1 MTMRDAIAGW
11 LANLEKSAQYAQP
24 TQPMQPMQPM
34 QTMQTMQPTP
44 VSQAPYTGKYKVPVF
59 DPSDL
64 DDDPLPPPGRLL
76 IDGKATRQSIMDSLK
91 EAVTKRFPIEN
102 DKYRIELT
110 DVKYEGPTRYSLEQQ
125 KQAILNNRK
134 LGCSLAGTWK
144 LIDKATG
151 KVIDQRRDAVMRV
164 PYYTDRG
171 TIINN
176 GSEFTVIS
184 QARLSPG
191 VYARQKQNGELEA
204 QFNVAN
210 GKGFRLELDKKTGR
224 VGMRMGQ
231 ANIPLYPLLK
241 AFGVQDKDISKAWGH
256 DVTISNAEGKG
267 ADAVAR
273 LYTHIAGYQANQSL
287 TDAQKATYIKDELAK
302 FGLDP
307 NTVVRTLGIENVK
320 GVTPEVL
327 LRASQKLLNIN
338 RGIEQQDNRDNPRFS
353 KFYGIEHMLGERV
366 NKDVGKL
373 TKAMLFKCG
382 RDKSLQ
388 RVGRNA
394 LNPYIDDFL
403 SASGL
408 AQPGEEANPMS
419 VLVQQTRITRTGE
432 GGISSPDLI
441 TPEARGVQ
449 GDYLGFVDF
458 IAGPESQSA
467 GVDVRASFGTILG
480 KDNKLYNVFRNLKTG
495 KKEYLSLDAAADK
508 CIAFPG
514 QDPKGEYLY
523 CMRDGVPT
531 KCKASEADYMVPSF
545 SRTIGAGINM
555 NPLVTAVFGQ
565 RSFYSSK
572 FWEQYLPQKKGE
584 VPLVDTLMPDGKMTF
599 NEYYGRRAGCVTSPI
614 DGVVTAVTKDSIT
627 VRGKDG
633 KTETMDLVTNY
644 PNNRMTQITTI
655 PVVKKGMEIKKG
667 GILAN
672 TNFTDAK
679 TGAFNMGQNLK
690 VAVLPSPRNANSF
703 EDAIVISED
712 AAKKLSTTRLYNF
725 EQDTKNGV
733 QVAKN
738 KFLAAFPDVYTKAQ
752 ADTLDDN
759 GVVKVGTTL
768 NRGDPIIAALGPK
781 LLSAENAQLGKLS
794 SVLKN
799 ALTDKSQT
807 WNHDWPGVVTDVV
820 AGPRGAKVLIKS
832 EPPVKVGDKLCYDEE
847 TEVLTFAGWKFLK
860 DVTLD
865 DFIATLNPET
875 NEFEYLS
882 PESVRKYEH
891 KGVMYA
897 VRTQSIDLVV
907 TDNHRMFVKK
917 RGKKAFEFI
926 EAKDIAGK
934 RVEYKK
940 DGIWRGVN
948 VPTFTF
954 PAYQVRHRWGLL
966 TRPEKTIKMDTYLML
981 LGMFLSEGNVVADT
995 RHRVFGIDITQ
1006 VKKASRIEAMEALD
1020 AAGVKY
1026 RYNSSDHKILLTGR
1040 HLAYHFSQFG
1050 HSYEKRIPEFV
1061 FGLSRR
1067 QQEIL
1072 FKWMMWG
1079 DGHSEGGIP
1088 KSYFTSSK
1096 GLADDMQRLCLH
1108 IGKAARIFM
1117 RDVAGTSHG
1126 CIDGRQITTKHDQ
1139 YQVQIINSK
1148 LTPCVNPS
1156 RMKEQSAQS
1165 EGFINYD
1172 GFVYC
1177 CTMPKWHAIYVRRN
1191 GKTCWCGNSPRFALK
1206 GVVGTVLPMDK
1217 MPRDAVTNEPYDI
1230 LMNPMGFLSRVA
1242 PGQLMEIA
1250 LGKVAKK
1257 TGQQMR
1263 IPQLPPEGGWLKWT
1277 QKQLKDAGVSETA
1290 DVFDP
1295 QTGRTIKGVGDG
1307 YVYISAMHHLA
1318 EKKFSA
1324 RGIEGGYTQDQQPA
1338 KGGIDGAKKIGGFD
1352 VNALLSHGATEVLK
1366 DSMTVRGNQNADYW
1380 RKLRLGLQ
1388 IPEPGVPFIYEK
1400 FLNNLRAG
1408 GINVVEKG
1416 DVTSIMP
1423 HTDKSIEEM
1432 AGGRVI
1438 DSAQMVDADMKPV
1451 TGGLFDPAKTG
1462 GAGGTRWSMIELPE
1476 PVPNPVMEEPVR
1488 RVLGLTVK
1496 GMQDIL
1502 SGREKVNGKTG
1513 GAAIRDML
1521 ANVNT
1526 DKMIEQ
1532 ARYDIKNKRGAT
1544 RDNAVKVLGY
1554 LTSAKKMNVAP
1565 ADWMISKVPVLPPA
1579 FRGIAKMGDTALVP
1593 DANELYKELLE
1604 SKHNYALLKSALP
1617 DSALTEE
1624 RLGIYRAVK
1633 AAFGLGDSITTEGQA
1648 KNLKGPIRQVL
1659 GTIPKFG
1666 QYQSKVISKNQD
1678 LTGRSVTVP
1687 DKNLDMDQV
1696 GLPED
1701 MAWTMYKPF
1710 VTRGLTQR
1718 GYDALTAAK
1727 MIEDRTPAARHILE
1741 DVMKV
1746 KPVLM
1751 DRAPTWHKFNIM
1763 AFKPFIVE
1771 GHEIKVSP
1779 LIDSGFTMDH
1789 DGDESRSP
1797 YIKTFLSEKFLKAR
1811 LLTTDGDLCYNP
1823 PITKLVIEGEAMRKE
1838 SVVVDGEN
1846 IPGVIV
1852 DMRWDEFP
1860 HYENPTMNGH
1870 PNARFYVVP
1879 DGVCVR
1885 AYDEKSGE
1893 IVWAPVRYWSHH
1905 GVNEKIE
1912 IVTVELSSG
1921 RQIITDD
1928 DPRGVYGINPE
1939 TMEFGRWRP
1948 SESVGKFV
1956 PRCIKDSVQRL
1967 VVDKIDASKYG
1978 DCGLSHTIALD
1989 RVAGWFFGAMIGDGW
2004 ATHDKGRAMNI
2015 CFCYARDYND
2025 LGESFRKSVRHTFYD
2040 DADVHFG
2047 EVVHD
2052 REEEPNR
2059 YGNAI
2064 TVRHACSAI
2073 ARFVSEVLG
2082 HGAANKHLP
2091 PFWHN
2096 APKDFKLGMFEGL
2109 LDTDGT
2115 LALVKA
2121 KAKKNSQLMCNY
2133 STVSMTLATEVQYLC
2148 RTLGVD
2154 SKLTTQKTPAGGK
2167 CWQVSISTKNL
2178 KSLGLELKSPHKAK
2192 ALADAVIKTGGAGGR
2207 SYTIPVPVDGLKSIT
2222 RLLLALDRNAY
2233 ASVMKTSKDGYV
2245 TIKAAEKI
2253 AKVLKAAPELVTTKW
2268 QTWLSLYNNIDN
2280 IVWERVDGFTNTGM
2294 YEDGFDLTV
2303 PGYET
2308 FMNSEG
2314 VILSNTVNIHLPASE
2329 KASKEALEK
2338 MLPSKNLISL
2348 TDLKSVRY
2356 KPEKEQVSGLWA
2368 LTRQSDTNKKPVVFK
2383 SREDVL
2389 KAYRRGEIDPT
2400 DPVVIR

>member
-11 LANLEKSAQYAQP
+11 LASLEKSAQYV
-24 TQPMQPMQPM
+24 QPMQPMQPVQPM
-34 QTMQTMQPTP
+34 PVAQT
-44 VSQAPYTGKYKVPVF
+44 PYTGKYKMPVF
-59 DPSDL
+59 APSDL

-76 IDGKATRQSIMDSLK
+76 IDGKATRQSIMDSMK

-102 DKYRIELT
+102 DKYRIELS

-241 AFGVQDKDISKAWGH
+241 AFGVPDKDISGAWGH
-256 DVTISNAEGKG
+256 DVAISNAEAKG
-267 ADAVAR
+267 TDAVAR

-287 TDAQKATYIKDELAK
+287 TDAQKATYIKEELAK

-419 VLVQQTRITRTGE
+419 VLIQQTRITRTGE

-514 QDPKGEYLY
+514 QDPKSEYLY

-832 EPPVKVGDKLCYDEE
+832 EPPVKVGDKLS
-847 TEVLTFAGWKFLK
+847 G
-860 DVTLD
+860 
-865 DFIATLNPET
+865 
-875 NEFEYLS
+875 
-882 PESVRKYEH
+882 
-891 KGVMYA
+891 
-897 VRTQSIDLVV
+897 
-907 TDNHRMFVKK
+907 
-917 RGKKAFEFI
+917 
-926 EAKDIAGK
+926 
-934 RVEYKK
+934 
-940 DGIWRGVN
+940 
-948 VPTFTF
+948 
-954 PAYQVRHRWGLL
+954 
-966 TRPEKTIKMDTYLML
+966 
-981 LGMFLSEGNVVADT
+981 
-995 RHRVFGIDITQ
+995 
-1006 VKKASRIEAMEALD
+1006 
-1020 AAGVKY
+1020 
-1026 RYNSSDHKILLTGR
+1026 
-1040 HLAYHFSQFG
+1040 
-1050 HSYEKRIPEFV
+1050 
-1061 FGLSRR
+1061 
-1067 QQEIL
+1067 
-1072 FKWMMWG
+1072 
-1079 DGHSEGGIP
+1079 
-1088 KSYFTSSK
+1088 
-1096 GLADDMQRLCLH
+1096 
-1108 IGKAARIFM
+1108 
-1117 RDVAGTSHG
+1117 
-1126 CIDGRQITTKHDQ
+1126 
-1139 YQVQIINSK
+1139 
-1148 LTPCVNPS
+1148 
-1156 RMKEQSAQS
+1156 
-1165 EGFINYD
+1165 
-1172 GFVYC
+1172 
-1177 CTMPKWHAIYVRRN
+1177 
-1191 GKTCWCGNSPRFALK
+1191 RFALK

-1307 YVYISAMHHLA
+1307 YVYTSAMHHLA

-1438 DSAQMVDADMKPV
+1438 DSAQMVDADMNPV

-1532 ARYDIKNKRGAT
+1532 ARYDIKNKRGST

-1710 VTRGLTQR
+1710 VIRGLTQR

-1763 AFKPFIVE
+1763 AFRPFIVD

-1797 YIKTFLSEKFLKAR
+1797 YIKTFLSEKFLKDR
-1811 LLTTDGDLCYNP
+1811 LVTTDSGLCYNP
-1823 PITKLVIEGEAMRKE
+1823 STTKLVVEGEAMRKE
-1838 SVVVDGEN
+1838 SVIIDGEN

-1852 DMRWDEFP
+1852 NMRWEDFP
-1860 HYENPTMNGH
+1860 HYENPTMNSH
-1870 PNARFYVVP
+1870 PNARFYAVP
-1879 DGVCVR
+1879 EGVCVR

-1893 IVWAPVRYWSHH
+1893 TVWAPVRYWSHH
-1905 GVNEKIE
+1905 GVNDKLE

-1921 RQIITDD
+1921 RQILTDD
-1928 DPRGVYGINPE
+1928 DPRGVYGIDPK

-1948 SESVGKFV
+1948 SDAIGKFV
-1956 PRCIKDSVQRL
+1956 PRCIKDDTQFL
-1967 VVDKIDASKYG
+1967 VIDKIDASKYG
-1978 DCGLSHTIALD
+1978 DCGLSHTITLD
-1989 RVAGWFFGAMIGDGW
+1989 RIAGWFFGAMIGDGW
-2004 ATHDKGRAMNI
+2004 ATHDNGRAINI
-2015 CFCYARDYND
+2015 CFCYDRNYND
-2025 LGESFRKSVRHTFYD
+2025 LGESFRKSVMHTFYA
-2040 DADVHFG
+2040 DAEVHFG
-2047 EVVHD
+2047 EIVHD
-2052 REEEPNR
+2052 KVEEANR

-2064 TVRHACSAI
+2064 TVRHSCSSI
-2073 ARFVSEVLG
+2073 ARFVNEVIG

-2096 APKDFKLGMFEGL
+2096 APKDFKLGLFEGL

-2121 KAKKNSQLMCNY
+2121 KAKKTCQLMCNY
-2133 STVSMTLATEVQYLC
+2133 STTSMTLATEVQYLC

-2178 KSLGLELKSPHKAK
+2178 KSLGLELKSTHKAK
-2192 ALADAVIKTGGAGGR
+2192 ALAEAVIKTGGAGGR
-2207 SYTIPVPVDGLKSIT
+2207 SYIVPVPADELKSIT

-2245 TIKAAEKI
+2245 TIKGAEKI
-2253 AKVLKAAPELVTTKW
+2253 AKVLKAAPELVTPKW
-2268 QTWLSLYNNIDN
+2268 QAWLSLYNNIDN
-2280 IVWERVDGFTNTGM
+2280 IVWERVEGFTNTGM

-2368 LTRQSDTNKKPVVFK
+2368 LTRPSETNKKPVVFN